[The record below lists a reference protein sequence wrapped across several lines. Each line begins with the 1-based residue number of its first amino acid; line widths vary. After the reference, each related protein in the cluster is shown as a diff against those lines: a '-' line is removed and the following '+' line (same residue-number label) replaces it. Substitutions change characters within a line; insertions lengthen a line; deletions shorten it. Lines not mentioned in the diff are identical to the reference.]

1 MILLTDYSYKKG
13 SRNLIYPIYED
24 RRIDAEL
31 TNLLG
36 FDLNDEIDKS
46 LGTLTSV
53 HTLGKL
59 PFSKIMFLGL
69 GASAEMTTRSMRK
82 ALGALSEKIK
92 DSMDFA
98 LPFAATEVMDES
110 AIAAIYAE
118 TYQMSQYEEQIQGH
132 DAKVIPEQ
140 YVISDAQINSQINIQ
155 IEEALTT
162 GEIIGKAVNYEKI
175 LADTPANLM
184 TPSILV
190 QKAQELAARYH
201 MDCTILD
208 MDKLTEM
215 KAGGILAVNLGSD
228 EPCAIICIKYQGNG
242 NAPFK
247 AYIGKGLTFDSG
259 GYNIKSNSYGMK
271 YDMIGGASVL
281 AVMEIL
287 AVTKARTNVY
297 GIVPTTENMISG
309 HGYRPQDVITTLSG
323 KTVEIVSTDAEGRM
337 ILCDAITYAQ
347 TLDVTHIIDMAT
359 LTGACARALGTTYTG
374 IFSNDDDFCAEFQDA
389 ANRVD
394 EKVWRLPMDQEYRD
408 MLKSNSADMKNSAG
422 KPLGGAS
429 VAANFLQEFVNE
441 GVKWVH
447 VDVAGTGEVDGHA
460 TGVMVRTVAEVLK

>member
-1 MILLTDYSYKKG
+1 MKLLTDYSYKEG
-13 SRNLIYPIYED
+13 TRNLIYPIYED
-24 RRIDAEL
+24 HKIDAEL
-31 TNLLG
+31 TDLLG
-36 FDLNDEIDKS
+36 FDLNGEIEKS
-46 LGTLTSV
+46 LGTLTSI

-59 PFSKIMFLGL
+59 PFSEIIFLGL
-69 GASAEMTTRSMRK
+69 GASADMTTRSMRK

-92 DSMDFA
+92 ETMDFA
-98 LPFAATEVMDES
+98 LRFAVTGSLDES
-110 AIAAIYAE
+110 SIAAIYAE
-118 TYQMSQYEEQIQGH
+118 TYQMHQYEEQIQGH
-132 DAKVIPEQ
+132 DAKIIPEQ
-140 YVISDAQINSQINIQ
+140 YVISDAQI
-155 IEEALTT
+155 EEALAT
-162 GEIIGKAVNYEKI
+162 GEIIGNAVNYEKM

-184 TPSILV
+184 TPSILI
-190 QKAQELAARYH
+190 QKAQEMAARSH
-201 MDCTILD
+201 MECTILD

-215 KAGGILAVNLGSD
+215 KAGGILAVNQGSD

-247 AYIGKGLTFDSG
+247 AYVGKGLTFDSG

-287 AVTKARTNVY
+287 AATKAKTNVY
-297 GIVPTTENMISG
+297 GIVPTTENMING

-347 TLDVTHIIDMAT
+347 TLNVTHIIDMAT

-374 IFSNDDDFCAEFQDA
+374 IFSNDDAFCAEFQDA

-394 EKVWRLPMDQEYRD
+394 EKVWRLPMDPEYRD

-429 VAANFLQEFVNE
+429 VAANFLQEFVNDS
-441 GVKWVH
+441 VKWVH